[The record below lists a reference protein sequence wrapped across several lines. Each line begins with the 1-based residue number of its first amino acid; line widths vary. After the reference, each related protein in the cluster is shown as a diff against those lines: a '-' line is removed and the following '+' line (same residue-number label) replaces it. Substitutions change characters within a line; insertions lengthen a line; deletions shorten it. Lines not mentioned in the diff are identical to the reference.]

1 MDRLILAFK
10 ALEGWVFFDGSQI
23 PFTKGPLERV
33 VFDVPKN
40 NHPPS
45 QPRGPFKGGLGKVD
59 ADSHG
64 RRPLKIPF
72 KKGVR
77 SQRALEGWTRAQPP
91 KTGLCKISESSEP
104 YQSHLSLK
112 PSNARECPPL

>member
-1 MDRLILAFK
+1 MGLQAPCKGPFK

-33 VFDVPKN
+33 VLDVPKN

-45 QPRGPFKGGLGKVD
+45 QPRGPFKGGLGKID
-59 ADSHG
+59 DSHG

-77 SQRALEGWTRAQPP
+77 SQRALEGWTWVDSGPATQNGPLQA
-91 KTGLCKISESSEP
+91 KF
-104 YQSHLSLK
+104 QNHLSH
-112 PSNARECPPL
+112 SSRTCP